1 MARLVVV
8 SIRSSQDDMRQTPF
22 HKGVSGL
29 SARHLQETGAP
40 HPQSRSSSVVERII
54 GNDEV
59 GSSILPCGTSFIDG
73 LAKIDNALKRAF
85 QRSRLCG

>member
-1 MARLVVV
+1 MARLVAV

-29 SARHLQETGAP
+29 SARHLQEVGAS

-59 GSSILPCGTSFIDG
+59 GSSILPCGTSF
-73 LAKIDNALKRAF
+73 F
-85 QRSRLCG
+85 QQFG